1 MSKKREWLIQMRK
14 ESGMC
19 FKEIA
24 KELDIT
30 TQAYWYIE
38 NGNRRPSPELAQKI
52 GELFKF
58 DWTKFFDK
66 ESS

>member
-1 MSKKREWLIQMRK
+1 MNRKRQWLIQMRK
-14 ESGMC
+14 DSGMH

-24 KELDIT
+24 KELNIT

-58 DWTKFFDK
+58 NWTKFFEK